1 MDIKEIKKIVELM
14 NENQLTE
21 FDLQEEGFHITL
33 KRSNGVVTPVISPL
47 SAPAAVMVPAPVAA
61 VAAPAT
67 ATSAGVVA
75 EDAAASNLKPIKSP
89 MVGTFY
95 RAASSEAESF
105 VSVGKSVDEDTVVC
119 IIEAMKVMN
128 EIKAEAKGVIRKI
141 MVENATSVE
150 FGQPLFLIE
159 PQ

>member
-14 NENQLTE
+14 KENQLTE

-33 KRSNGVVTPVISPL
+33 KRSGGVVTPVITPLASP
-47 SAPAAVMVPAPVAA
+47 ATVMIPAPVAA
-61 VAAPAT
+61 APVATPAAAPAEE
-67 ATSAGVVA
+67 ATP
-75 EDAAASNLKPIKSP
+75 SNLKPIKSP

-95 RAASSEAESF
+95 RAASPEAEPF
-105 VSVGKSVDEDTVVC
+105 ASVGKMVDEETVVC

-150 FGQPLFLIE
+150 FGQALFLIE